1 MQLVSFLSAGQT
13 LYKIST
19 RLRLL
24 YPRCLL
30 LQLAHPQEPSSS
42 LDHRTLYRSDGHEHV
57 CASFSVYAIKN
68 NFGKWTKEDTFEDN
82 LIADI
87 DTVAPCKMGIDMLVN
102 HAQMSAESIR
112 SSF

>member
-57 CASFSVYAIKN
+57 
-68 NFGKWTKEDTFEDN
+68 FEDN

-102 HAQMSAESIR
+102 HAQMSAESIH